1 MNDLGRT
8 TSWTP
13 KISKSDGPLY
23 IAIADALAAD
33 ILSGTLAAG
42 AQLPTQRRLADTLGI
57 DFTTVTRAYAEARR
71 RGLVDGRVGQGTFV
85 RKQSARPTPSMPLG
99 LVDMSMNLPPRIDDA
114 GLVARMWGGIVEL
127 ESSGGVD
134 LLLRYQ
140 EPGGAAPDKAAGAHW
155 LTNRIPGLTAERVL
169 ICPGTQGALL
179 AVAGFLAG
187 PGGVIC
193 CEALTY
199 PGFRVLAAHLGIR
212 LVAIAMDSEGLIP
225 EAFDEVCRKEAPKAL
240 YCTPTHHNPTTAT
253 ISLERRKAIV
263 AVARQHGVP
272 IIEDDAYGFLP
283 RHSPP
288 PLASLAPELVY
299 YIAGLAKCL
308 SPALRTAYL
317 VPPSTRLVPRMVGAI
332 RAVASISS
340 PLTVAIATR
349 WIQNGTAAAVL
360 AAIRS
365 EAIARQEIART
376 VLPPGSFAAKPES
389 CHLWLS
395 LPASWTRAEFVARLR
410 AIGIGVVGSD
420 AFALEAAPEAV
431 RLSVGAPATRNEL
444 RMSVE
449 QIADLLTEQ
458 PTMSSIVV

>member
-1 MNDLGRT
+1 
-8 TSWTP
+8 
-13 KISKSDGPLY
+13 
-23 IAIADALAAD
+23 
-33 ILSGTLAAG
+33 
-42 AQLPTQRRLADTLGI
+42 
-57 DFTTVTRAYAEARR
+57 
-71 RGLVDGRVGQGTFV
+71 
-85 RKQSARPTPSMPLG
+85 
-99 LVDMSMNLPPRIDDA
+99 
-114 GLVARMWGGIVEL
+114 
-127 ESSGGVD
+127 
-134 LLLRYQ
+134 
-140 EPGGAAPDKAAGAHW
+140 
-155 LTNRIPGLTAERVL
+155 
-169 ICPGTQGALL
+169 
-179 AVAGFLAG
+179 
-187 PGGVIC
+187 VIC

-199 PGFRVLAAHLGIR
+199 PGFRALAAHLGIR

-225 EAFDEVCRKEAPKAL
+225 EVFDEVCQKEAPKAL

-253 ISLERRKAIV
+253 MSLERRKAIV
-263 AVARQHGVP
+263 AVARRHGLP

-288 PLASLAPELVY
+288 PLATLAPELVY

-365 EAIARQEIART
+365 EAIVRQEIART
-376 VLPPGSFAAKPES
+376 VLAPASFVAKPEGF
-389 CHLWLS
+389 HVWLS

-420 AFALEAAPEAV
+420 AFALQAPPEAV
-431 RLSVGAPATRNEL
+431 RLSLGAPATRNEL
-444 RMSVE
+444 RMSLE
-449 QIADLLTEQ
+449 QIADLLTEE
-458 PTMSSIVV
+458 PTLSSIVV

>member
-1 MNDLGRT
+1 MDDLGRT
-8 TSWTP
+8 AWAP
-13 KISKSDGPLY
+13 KISKSDGPVY

-33 ILSGTLAAG
+33 ILSGALAAG
-42 AQLPTQRRLADTLGI
+42 SQLPTQRSLAETLGI
-57 DFTTVTRAYAEARR
+57 DFTTVSRAYAEARR
-71 RGLVDGRVGQGTFV
+71 RGLIEGRVGQGTFV
-85 RKQSARPTPSMPLG
+85 RRQNAALAPSMPLG
-99 LVDMSMNLPPRIDDA
+99 LVDMSMNLPPRVDDA
-114 GLVARMWGGIVEL
+114 GLAARMWSGIVEL
-127 ESSGGVD
+127 EASGGID

-140 EPGGAAPDKAAGAHW
+140 EPGGAAPDRAAGAHW
-155 LTNRIPGLTAERVL
+155 LTNRLPGLTAERVL

-179 AVAGFLAG
+179 AVAGFLTT

-199 PGFRVLAAHLGIR
+199 PGFRALAAHLGIR
-212 LVAIAMDSEGLIP
+212 LVAIAMDGEGLIP
-225 EAFDEVCRKEAPKAL
+225 EAFDEACRKEAPKAL

-253 ISLERRKAIV
+253 MSLERRKAIV
-263 AVARQHGVP
+263 AVARQHDVP

-288 PLASLAPELVY
+288 PLASLAPELVH

-317 VPPSTRLVPRMVGAI
+317 VPPSTRLVPRLVGAI

-365 EAIARQEIART
+365 EAIIRQEIAKT
-376 VLPPGSFAAKPES
+376 ILPPTSFAAKPES
-389 CHLWLS
+389 FHLWLS

-431 RLSVGAPATRNEL
+431 RLSLGAPATRNEL
-444 RMSVE
+444 RLRLE

-458 PTMSSIVV
+458 PMMSSIVV